1 MDERYSV
8 GNTYISKL
16 EEKYKSA
23 LLNFKSSEEDQ
34 NNFLHND
41 ALEYAKLNLGVT
53 YLLFRQSDNK
63 LVAFTTL
70 GMGAIRL
77 PDKFEWELHGKK
89 LKSYPKQ
96 FPNQF
101 PALKVG
107 QIATTKEEEG
117 KGAGTL
123 MLQFA
128 SRVASDLKSQIG
140 CAYLVLDAR
149 SNKLDWYK
157 KRGFRT
163 WIQNFEGMETIPMYL
178 EIL

>member
-1 MDERYSV
+1 MDEHYSV

-16 EEKYKSA
+16 EEKHKPILA
-23 LLNFKSSEEDQ
+23 QFTSSEDDQ
-34 NNFLHND
+34 NNFIHND

-53 YLLFRQSDNK
+53 YLLFRQADDK
-63 LVAFTTL
+63 LIAFTTL
-70 GMGAIRL
+70 GMGAIKL

-89 LKSYPKQ
+89 LKFYPKQ

-101 PALKVG
+101 PALKIG
-107 QIATTKEEEG
+107 QIATAKEEEG

-128 SRVASDLKSQIG
+128 SKMASDYKSQIG

-149 SNKLDWYK
+149 SNKLSWYK

-163 WIQNFEGMETIPMYL
+163 WITDIDGMETIPMYL